1 MGIKKKFSNPLHD
14 EKYERL
20 LRELKK
26 KHKLEDAV
34 VTGELH
40 INGIHT
46 AIGVMDTRFM
56 MASMGYVVGEKITIL
71 FERASQKKLPVLL
84 FCCSGG
90 ARMQEGIVSLMQ
102 MEKTA
107 ASVKRHSE
115 QGLLYISILTNPTM
129 GGVSASF
136 AMIADRK

>member
-56 MASMGYVVGEKITIL
+56 MASMGYVVGEKTPCP
-71 FERASQKKLPVLL
+71 FVLL
-84 FCCSGG
+84 LWWSKNAGRNCFLNADGKNS
-90 ARMQEGIVSLMQ
+90 SLC
-102 MEKTA
+102 EKA
-107 ASVKRHSE
+107 
-115 QGLLYISILTNPTM
+115 
-129 GGVSASF
+129 
-136 AMIADRK
+136 